1 MNPRQRRETSQ
12 PCQSLCAD
20 HCWCKEMGHM
30 HGCGWQGGC
39 STSCTSHRVRGD
51 TECGVTPARAR
62 PALPAHH
69 RRTRLPI
76 YSCAGLGSGN
86 LQPATNPRRAA
97 CELGRATDCAGAS
110 AARPATNLGLVVLGH
125 EFKIDIMGAPQPQH
139 SLGRQGSQ
147 RWSAV
152 LWDTL
157 PSHLHVSIPIILQF
171 ILQHDN

>member
-1 MNPRQRRETSQ
+1 MNPLQRRETSQ
-12 PCQSLCAD
+12 PCQSLSAA
-20 HCWCKEMGHM
+20 HCWVRRWCHM

-110 AARPATNLGLVVLGH
+110 AAQPATNLGLVVLGH
-125 EFKIDIMGAPQPQH
+125 EFKIDIMGAPPSPSTHWADKGHRDDQQCCETPFPH
-139 SLGRQGSQ
+139 ICMSASQ
-147 RWSAV
+147 
-152 LWDTL
+152 
-157 PSHLHVSIPIILQF
+157 
-171 ILQHDN
+171 

>member
-1 MNPRQRRETSQ
+1 MEMNPRQRRETSQ

-86 LQPATNPRRAA
+86 LQPATNPSELRANSGGRPTA
-97 CELGRATDCAGAS
+97 PGRAPRGR
-110 AARPATNLGLVVLGH
+110 RPTWGWLCS
-125 EFKIDIMGAPQPQH
+125 DT
-139 SLGRQGSQ
+139 SLK
-147 RWSAV
+147 
-152 LWDTL
+152 
-157 PSHLHVSIPIILQF
+157 
-171 ILQHDN
+171 